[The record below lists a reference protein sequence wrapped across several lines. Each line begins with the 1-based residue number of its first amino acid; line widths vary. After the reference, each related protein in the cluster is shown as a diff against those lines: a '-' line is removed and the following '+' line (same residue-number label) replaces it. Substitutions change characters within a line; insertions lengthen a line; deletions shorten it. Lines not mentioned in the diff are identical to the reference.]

1 MTSFVK
7 LRYLKYIILF
17 EFERNRNSKKRKGH
31 TRSFKGEYIQG
42 CDAVISRLEKRG
54 GGGCQIDFSP
64 LRGRM
69 RNVSQGKQAER
80 EKGRRSG
87 FNILI
92 KATRG
97 FVAARR
103 RWTFQARINGRPSP
117 HQPPTLATSL
127 VTPREHHHP
136 SSKVDEACPVFFR
149 ATWIFPSLL
158 GFY

>member
-103 RWTFQARINGRPSP
+103 R
-117 HQPPTLATSL
+117 
-127 VTPREHHHP
+127 
-136 SSKVDEACPVFFR
+136 
-149 ATWIFPSLL
+149 
-158 GFY
+158 